1 MNDEAASECFQFST
15 SFLEI
20 LFKKRLQTLFLR
32 CYSALSTAAAYDEQC
47 YLYVKNIEKTNTIV
61 SIFCYFKELE
71 FKMFYSVRL
80 FTNNEIPC
88 ETRASENC
96 ILVDFSAIN
105 AVTEVA

>member
-1 MNDEAASECFQFST
+1 MLWIFDIIPWNIIQETASDFI
-15 SFLEI
+15 LEM
-20 LFKKRLQTLFLR
+20 LLR
-32 CYSALSTAAAYDEQC
+32 SLSTAYDEQC
-47 YLYVKNIEKTNTIV
+47 YLYVKSIEKTNTIV

-80 FTNNEIPC
+80 FTNNEILC

-105 AVTEVA
+105 AVNEVA